1 MASNGYEFYFD
12 TPFGLVV
19 FPVTPEELE
28 ISVGSNNKTLTLISE
43 GDINILK
50 SPSLVEVSFE
60 ARFPMRKYPYSR
72 DPRPFQEYVDIFNK
86 LKTEKKSFRFIVAR
100 TTPGG
105 SKTWDTNLQMAL
117 EEYEIQESASEGDD
131 VIVSFELKQHKEY
144 GVKVL
149 KKSEDSKDSS
159 NSKST
164 STAKETRN
172 SDSKGTLPVT
182 HTIVDSD
189 RLWNLAQQYYG
200 SGSKYTIIY
209 NANKNTIEKAAKKR
223 GLASSSKGHWIF
235 PGTVITIP
243 AI

>member
-19 FPVTPEELE
+19 FPITPEELE
-28 ISVGSNNKTLTLISE
+28 IKVGSNNKTVTLISE

-50 SPSLVEVSFE
+50 SPSLTEVSFE
-60 ARFPMRKYPYSR
+60 ARFPMRQYPYSR
-72 DPRPFQEYVDIFNK
+72 DPRPFQEYVDTFNK
-86 LKTEKKSFRFIVAR
+86 LKNKLKSFRFIVAR

-105 SKTWDTNLQMAL
+105 SRTWDTNLMMAL
-117 EEYEIQESASEGDD
+117 EDFTIQESASEGDD
-131 VIVSFELKQHKEY
+131 VIVSFNLKEYKEY
-144 GVKVL
+144 GVKIL
-149 KKSEDSKDSS
+149 KKSDDSKKS
-159 NSKST
+159 ST
-164 STAKETRN
+164 STSNQGRN
-172 SDSKGTLPVT
+172 SDSKGSLPIS

-189 RLWNLAQQYYG
+189 RLWNLAKQHYG
-200 SGSKYTIIY
+200 DGSKYTIIY
-209 NANKNTIEKAAKKR
+209 NANKNTIEKAAKNR